1 MDETKKHRQ
10 DPVPMKMGRNK
21 KKIRFPEQIKTRAGA
36 VRCGKDILTMKSL
49 ILAQDER

>member
-21 KKIRFPEQIKTRAGA
+21 KKIRFPEQIKNSGA
-36 VRCGKDILTMKSL
+36 IRCGKDILTMKSL

>member
-21 KKIRFPEQIKTRAGA
+21 KKIRFPEQIKTHIGA

>member
-10 DPVPMKMGRNK
+10 DPVPWKWGGTRR
-21 KKIRFPEQIKTRAGA
+21 RFGFLNRLKTRTGA
-36 VRCGKDILTMKSL
+36 IRCGKDILTMKSL